1 MIRSSDTFLGL
12 PYNTAS
18 LALLTMM
25 LAQQCD
31 LEPGE
36 IIITTG
42 DTHIY
47 SNHMEQVREQL
58 GRVPRKLP
66 TLNILR
72 RPESIYDYRFED
84 FELVGY
90 EPHPHIAAPVAV

>member
-1 MIRSSDTFLGL
+1 
-12 PYNTAS
+12 
-18 LALLTMM
+18 MM

-58 GRVPRKLP
+58 GRIPRKLP